1 MQVSGLRP
9 RPGRRDERGA
19 SMVEAAIVTPVVVAL
34 LFGIVEFGMLFK
46 DYLGLNAMVR
56 AGTRAVSANPRS
68 ALFPTV
74 TVNGMQRASMAV
86 NPANVEELWIYKAN
100 VDNDFPQGFNGFS
113 DCTVCVTFRWDYGTG
128 AFVVDKDSW
137 ASTDQNACP
146 TGSGGP
152 PDRVGVYMKVKHDP
166 MTGIIRSL
174 SLSESSVTNF
184 EPYPALS
191 GCK

>member
-1 MQVSGLRP
+1 MQVTSPSRLRQ
-9 RPGRRDERGA
+9 RPERGA

-56 AGTRAVSANPRS
+56 AGTRAASANPRS
-68 ALFPTV
+68 ALLPTV
-74 TVNGMQRASMAV
+74 TVAGMQRASMAI

-100 VDNDFPQGFNGFS
+100 TTNDFPLGLSSFA
-113 DCTVCVTFRWDYGTG
+113 DCTVCMTFRWDYGTG
-128 AFVVDKDSW
+128 TFVVDKDTW
-137 ASTDQNACP
+137 ASTDQNACAA
-146 TGSGGP
+146 GSGGP
-152 PDRVGVYMKVKHDP
+152 PDRVGVYMKIKHDP

-174 SLSESSVTNF
+174 KLSENSVTNF
-184 EPYPALS
+184 EPYPVLS